1 MLAQNFCFAGCSF
14 WGRLGM
20 QDNKPVTVHVTK
32 VSEFN
37 EIMYSGKYD
46 VSSWDLL
53 NEEVIQV
60 CYRPKDAFVEP
71 NSTTNVVLAA

>member
-1 MLAQNFCFAGCSF
+1 M
-14 WGRLGM
+14 R
-20 QDNKPVTVHVTK
+20 DNKPTTVHVTK

-37 EIMYSGKYD
+37 DIMYSGKYN

-60 CYRPKDAFVEP
+60 SYSMKDGFIEP
-71 NSTTNVVLAA
+71 NATTNVVLAA